1 MNRSPP
7 GSSVH
12 GILEA
17 RVLEWVA
24 ISSFRGSSQ
33 SRDQTQVSCIAG
45 KFIPTEPFFFFFFSG
60 EVIKFLDIYPSP
72 FTEQALH
79 YNPGIVPSVQF
90 PSQEMCR
97 LMQWDMTGLAF
108 VLPRPRMPFSRFCMT
123 CDPRTISISL
133 GFPTGS
139 KCGRTIWCQLLPTAS
154 EMAKSTSTTCRRAEV
169 STSCL
174 ACLLRHDTGI

>member
-1 MNRSPP
+1 MGFSRQEYWSGLPFLLSGDLPNPGIRLKSP
-7 GSSVH
+7 
-12 GILEA
+12 
-17 RVLEWVA
+17 VLQEN
-24 ISSFRGSSQ
+24 SFPLSHS
-33 SRDQTQVSCIAG
+33 
-45 KFIPTEPFFFFFFSG
+45 FFFFSG